1 MGFKVSS
8 ENNNSI
14 SINVNNNMDNSEK
27 KDRGKT
33 IDARNFILN
42 QKGLSAVE
50 KKKQSVRKQAMQ
62 LIADA
67 WGRDNKTELGIKEM
81 QDEKSAKLSRIGEL
95 ESKLNDIE
103 ENKQA
108 LVEKYGVNK
117 DSREYKD
124 LELLEKYQDNK
135 KGVSFDKFS
144 KEEIDRLKEL
154 QNIPLTEFQKKAL
167 ELNGIKGEI
176 KVEIRDSK
184 NDLVAMTS
192 GITQAKINQ
201 LKSQD
206 MLKSKEAA
214 EQMLDAADK
223 DVMDMLVDE
232 AKEHIDDEAEEAKE
246 KIENVKENQKENQ
259 KRIEKS
265 KEKREEQEKIIE
277 GQLESDKL
285 ELDYSIQNQNMDRVE
300 EVQKNI
306 SKLLNENYLVNED
319 LKGIEIDLNF

>member
-135 KGVSFDKFS
+135 KGVSFDRFS

>member
-8 ENNNSI
+8 ESNNSI
-14 SINVNNNMDNSEK
+14 SINVNNNMDNNEK

-154 QNIPLTEFQKKAL
+154 QNITLTEFQKKAL